1 MFDKLKGTLK
11 PPSEKPSLQKAKII
25 YKVGGSSP
33 ETIDCQFNPQTL
45 TIVKRV
51 DWRAGKGESASVEPR
66 PELNSPE
73 LFFGGGNP
81 AEFSLDL
88 IFDTTRLNNQDVRGF
103 TNQLLKLTL
112 MGSGNPK
119 HKDEDPPLVQFIWG
133 ELVLFI
139 AVIKKV
145 EINYTLF
152 LASGIPVRARAKV
165 DFIQAFDE
173 DGAQGSQNP
182 TTRTSARKTHLVQ
195 QGDRLDYL
203 AYLEYG
209 QPGLWREIA
218 SANGLDDPMDIH
230 PGQVLVI
237 PSLS

>member
-1 MFDKLKGTLK
+1 MFDKLKGTLS

-25 YKVGGSSP
+25 YTAGSGTK
-33 ETIDCQFNPQTL
+33 TIDCQFNPQTL
-45 TIVKRV
+45 TISKSVE
-51 DWRAGKGESASVEPR
+51 WRAGKGDKEGVEPR
-66 PELNSPE
+66 PELNTPE

-88 IFDTTRLNNQDVRGF
+88 IFDTTRLDNQDVRGF
-103 TNQLLKLTL
+103 TNQLLQLTL
-112 MGSGNPK
+112 MGGGDPK
-119 HKDEDPPLVQFIWG
+119 HKEDDPPLVQFVWG
-133 ELVLFI
+133 DLVLFI

-145 EINYTLF
+145 EISYTLF
-152 LASGIPVRARAKV
+152 MASGIPVRARAKV

-173 DGAQGSQNP
+173 DGPQASQNP

-203 AYLEYG
+203 AYQEYG

-237 PSLS
+237 PPLS